1 MFPLKIES
9 LNTVYFNGLKKIHLL
24 TSSIKC
30 VFNVSISLYPP
41 IALVC
46 SDATIETKP
55 EFTYKIVASQLIP
68 PSLYTKI
75 YLNCKI
81 IKCNLHKYI
90 YHDCFY
96 LRII

>member
-1 MFPLKIES
+1 M
-9 LNTVYFNGLKKIHLL
+9 YLL

-30 VFNVSISLYPP
+30 AFNASIKLYPP

-46 SDATIETKP
+46 SDATIEIKP

-75 YLNCKI
+75 YLNYI
-81 IKCNLHKYI
+81 ILIENT
-90 YHDCFY
+90 F
-96 LRII
+96 IIAELTYVSFKGSETLIP